1 MTVLEMLINIL
12 SWIFLLAGGAFGVIG
27 GLGMVRFPDFYT
39 RLHAAG
45 VTDTLCALL
54 IVLGLV
60 LQSGFS
66 LLTIKL
72 LLILLFLLFTA
83 PTATHALARAAMVD
97 GLEPGDQQ
105 DPPDMIERD
114 RETKPQGEP
123 PSNT

>member
-1 MTVLEMLINIL
+1 MLELLINIL
-12 SWIFLLAGGAFGVIG
+12 SWVFLLAGGAFGVIG

-105 DPPDMIERD
+105 DPPDMVERD
-114 RETKPQGEP
+114 REPKPQGEP
-123 PSNT
+123 SSNT